1 MAETTIDEKPEGE
14 SHDAGRRDFLY
25 LTTAAVGAVGVAAFA
40 WPFID
45 SMNPGA
51 DARALATI
59 DVDLSGIE
67 VGQAVTVMWRGTPV
81 FVRHRTEG
89 EIQAALAVDMDDL
102 KDPQTDAERVQEGHE
117 PWLVVIG
124 VCTHLG
130 CVPLGNQPA
139 EERGSWGGWF
149 CPCHGSHYDTA
160 GRIRQGPA
168 PRNLDVPVY
177 TFLDETTIQVG
188 EA

>member
-1 MAETTIDEKPEGE
+1 MSETTIDEKPHGEGPNE
-14 SHDAGRRDFLY
+14 GRRDFLY
-25 LTTAAVGAVGVAAFA
+25 LTTAAVGAIGVAGFA
-40 WPFID
+40 WPLID

-67 VGQAVTVMWRGTPV
+67 VGQTVTVVWRGTPV
-81 FVRHRTEG
+81 FVRHRTPG
-89 EIQAALAVDMDDL
+89 EIQAAAAVDL
-102 KDPQTDAERVQEGHE
+102 GELRDPQTDAERVHEGQEA
-117 PWLVVIG
+117 WLVVIG

-130 CVPLGNQPA
+130 CVPLGNRPT
-139 EERGSWGGWF
+139 EERGNWGGWF

-177 TFLDETTIQVG
+177 AFIDEATIQIG